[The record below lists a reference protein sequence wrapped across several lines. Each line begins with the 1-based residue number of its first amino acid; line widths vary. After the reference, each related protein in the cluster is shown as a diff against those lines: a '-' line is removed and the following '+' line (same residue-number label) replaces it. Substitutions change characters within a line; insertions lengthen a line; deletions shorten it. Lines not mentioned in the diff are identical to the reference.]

1 MNAEPRPP
9 PARPEALGFLTRL
22 AMSPRF
28 HRLAARIPG
37 LRWKARVEGAELF
50 SILSGFVQSQALV
63 ALVEEPALAL

>member
-37 LRWKARVEGAELF
+37 LRWKV
-50 SILSGFVQSQALV
+50 
-63 ALVEEPALAL
+63 